1 MKQLIFV
8 SSVQKELAEERKAI
22 RDFIQGNRLLG
33 KYFDVFIFED
43 LPAKNR
49 RPDDM
54 YLDKVETCAVFIAL
68 FAAEYGWEDPKD
80 GLSPTEREFN
90 LATELGRHRL
100 LFLRNTDKHAKPHPK
115 MAALTN
121 RAKAELI
128 YKRFNSEADLTSLLY
143 DSLIEYLEE
152 RGTIQSKPFDAAPCR
167 GADLADIAD
176 ARIKWFLPI
185 ARRERNLNL
194 PASATKR
201 DTLTHLKLAD
211 GDGVTNA
218 AILLFGADPQKHAP
232 TAVVK
237 CAHYHGTEVAKP
249 IPSHQV
255 FEGTLFEQ
263 VDGAADF
270 VMSKLARSVGTRAAS
285 AAAPVKYEMPKEAI
299 REIIV
304 NAVAHRDYTS
314 NAAVQVSVFADRIE
328 VWNPGSLPRGLR
340 LDDLTKPHSSEPANP
355 LIARPLYLAHYIE
368 SLGTGTLDVIRHCR
382 ESDLPLPQFEQ
393 RGNQFVV
400 TLWRDW
406 LTADVL
412 ARMGLN
418 DRQRKAIAH
427 VKTEGRIG
435 NREYQQLTGAIKK
448 TATRD
453 LDNLVAQ
460 NLLTKVGTT
469 GRGVHYVLA
478 QQGDMKGTMETSA
491 AASTK
496 GDTKGTNGTSA
507 GGQANRARNVPNG
520 PSTSKK
526 AKKTKK
532 ASTRSSST
540 ATSKTKRKTTKK
552 KTSKKSKKK

>member
-1 MKQLIFV
+1 MKELVFV

-22 RDFIQGNRLLG
+22 RDFVQGNRLLG
-33 KYFDVFIFED
+33 KHFDVFVFED
-43 LPAKNR
+43 LPAKSR
-49 RPDDM
+49 RPDDL
-54 YLDKVETCAVFIAL
+54 YLDKVEACAVFIAM

-90 LATELGRHRL
+90 RATELGRHRL
-100 LFLRNTDKHAKPHPK
+100 LFLKNAGEDIKPRPK
-115 MAALTN
+115 MAALIN
-121 RAKAELI
+121 RAKAELV

-152 RGTIQSKPFDAAPCR
+152 RGIIQSKPFDAAPCR

-176 ARIKWFLPI
+176 GRIKWFLPI

-194 PASATKR
+194 PASASKR
-201 DTLTHLKLAD
+201 EALTHLKLAD
-211 GDGVTNA
+211 DNGVTNA

-263 VDGAADF
+263 VDAAADF

-340 LDDLTKPHSSEPANP
+340 PADLFKPHSSEPNNP

-368 SLGTGTLDVIRHCR
+368 NLGTGTLDVIRHCR
-382 ESDLPLPQFEQ
+382 EADLPLPQFQQ

-412 ARMGLN
+412 AGLHLN
-418 DRQRKAIAH
+418 DRQRQAVAY
-427 VKTEGRIG
+427 VKTDGRIG
-435 NREYQQLTGAIKK
+435 NLEYQRLTGSIKK

-453 LDNLVAQ
+453 LDDLVARG
-460 NLLTKVGTT
+460 LLIKVGTT

-478 QQGDMKGTMETSA
+478 RKGDTKGTKETSA
-491 AASTK
+491 AATAQ
-496 GDTKGTNGTSA
+496 GDTKGTNGPSGNSA
-507 GGQANRARNVPNG
+507 GARASGSR
-520 PSTSKK
+520 TRK
-526 AKKTKK
+526 APRKMT
-532 ASTRSSST
+532 TR
-540 ATSKTKRKTTKK
+540 KGKK
-552 KTSKKSKKK
+552 K

>member
-33 KYFDVFIFED
+33 KHFDVFIFED
-43 LPAKNR
+43 LPAKSR

-54 YLDKVETCAVFIAL
+54 YLDKVEACSVFVAL

-100 LFLRNTDKHAKPHPK
+100 FFLKNADKHTKPHPK

-121 RAKAELI
+121 RAKTELI
-128 YKRFNSEADLTSLLY
+128 YNRFNSAADLTSLLY

-194 PASATKR
+194 PASASKQE
-201 DTLTHLKLAD
+201 TLTHLKLAD

-218 AILLFGADPQKHAP
+218 AILLFGTDPQKHAP

-249 IPSHQV
+249 IPSYQV

-285 AAAPVKYEMPKEAI
+285 ASAPVKYEMPMEAI

-314 NAAVQVSVFADRIE
+314 NASVQVSVFADRIE

-340 LDDLTKPHSSEPANP
+340 PDDLTKPHSSEPANP

-412 ARMGLN
+412 ASLDLN
-418 DRQRKAIAH
+418 DRQRQAISY
-427 VKTEGRIG
+427 VKIEGRIG
-435 NREYQQLTGAIKK
+435 NLEYQRITGAIKK

-453 LDNLVAQ
+453 LDDLVAQ
-460 NLLTKVGTT
+460 DLLAKVGTT

-478 QQGDMKGTMETSA
+478 RKGDIKGTKGTSA
-491 AASTK
+491 VTTDK
-496 GDTKGTNGTSA
+496 GDTKETNGTST
-507 GGQANRARNVPNG
+507 GGQTNRARNVPNG
-520 PSTSKK
+520 PSGST
-526 AKKTKK
+526 KTKK
-532 ASTRSSST
+532 TSTRSSST
-540 ATSKTKRKTTKK
+540 TNGRTRKK
-552 KTSKKSKKK
+552 KASKKSKKK